1 MAFNILTLTGEQIRA
16 ARALSRIEQTEL
28 ARLSDLSLETIKRL
42 ERIRGAVDANA
53 RTLRAIQDAFAAIGV
68 QFDGDDTGRIGVQ
81 QHSRRP
87 DDRLA
92 PRSGDAPSAKGLHRI
107 IYHSRIVRG
116 ADESLRPTLA
126 YIHKEAQTLYAGL
139 DITGIIFAREGRL
152 LQALEGE
159 RDILSQA
166 YRAISCYPQHQ
177 DLRLIED
184 GSASQRLF
192 PESTFCCGLFA
203 SDGEHVASAPALGS
217 PFDPDR
223 LAPSSA
229 ASVLG
234 IARDLQQM
242 SPRNARGAPGACTL
256 ASACLDATCAAPRA
270 STGRLAPQ
278 AHRTAPRGR
287 LAPPQG

>member
-1 MAFNILTLTGEQIRA
+1 MTFNILTLTGEQIRA

-28 ARLSDLSLETIKRL
+28 ARLSGLSLETIKRL

-68 QFDGDDTGRIGVQ
+68 QFDGDDAGKVGVLR
-81 QHSRRP
+81 HSNRQV
-87 DDRLA
+87 DRLA
-92 PRSGDAPSAKGLHRI
+92 PRPSDAASAKGLHRV
-107 IYHSRIVRG
+107 IYHSRIVRT

-126 YIHKEAQTLYAGL
+126 YIHKEAQTLHAGL

-159 RDILSQA
+159 RDTVHQA

-184 GSASQRLF
+184 RPTTRRQF
-192 PESTFCCGLFA
+192 PEFNFCCGLFA
-203 SDGEHVASAPALGS
+203 SDLEHVASDPAFEGG
-217 PFDPDR
+217 FAPDR

-229 ASVLG
+229 TGVLA
-234 IARDLQQM
+234 IARDLQHA
-242 SPRNARGAPGACTL
+242 SPRNSRGAPGACTL
-256 ASACLDATCAAPRA
+256 ASICLDTTCGALGA
-270 STGRLAPQ
+270 SGARFAPQ
-278 AHRTAPRGR
+278 AH
-287 LAPPQG
+287 